1 MDYNQLYRHIV
12 ADLQHKNLYRQVKT
26 SSPHQIDFISSDYLG
41 FGRSEF
47 MQKATIDAVQKY
59 GTSGLASPVV
69 GTHGLYFELADE
81 IAKQKQYESAMIF
94 NSGYQLNSTVI
105 PAILQSSTNNKAIFC
120 DRLNHASMQHGIKL
134 SGEKQIRY
142 RHNDLSHL
150 EDLLQKH
157 QHIKEKYVF
166 TEYLFSMEG
175 TMLDLHHI
183 LYLKEKYGFFL
194 YIDEAHAIGILG
206 NNGLGVMA
214 NADCVMGTFSK
225 AIGGS
230 GAYLVGSNAL
240 CDYLTNKCTGFVFST
255 TMSPVML
262 AINKAGFCQIQHSA
276 QQRQH
281 ILDLSTLLTQ
291 KLNVEVFSHIVPFI
305 MQDEAATLNL
315 QQTLQQHNILVSAIR
330 YPSVEK
336 TKPRLRFC
344 LHAHN
349 TFTQLQQ
356 CINILNNQ
364 IVCI

>member
-1 MDYNQLYRHIV
+1 
-12 ADLQHKNLYRQVKT
+12 
-26 SSPHQIDFISSDYLG
+26 
-41 FGRSEF
+41 
-47 MQKATIDAVQKY
+47 
-59 GTSGLASPVV
+59 
-69 GTHGLYFELADE
+69 
-81 IAKQKQYESAMIF
+81 
-94 NSGYQLNSTVI
+94 
-105 PAILQSSTNNKAIFC
+105 
-120 DRLNHASMQHGIKL
+120 
-134 SGEKQIRY
+134 
-142 RHNDLSHL
+142 
-150 EDLLQKH
+150 LLQKH

-194 YIDEAHAIGILG
+194 YIDEAHAIGMLG